1 MATTLRLCSG
11 QARGARRSQRPAAG
25 PPAPRIGALSPHRWT
40 RVAELRYKAW
50 GETRYTD
57 GTTPTTYRFTGQR
70 EDATIGLYFYN
81 ARYYDPALGRFVSAD
96 TVVPEPGNP
105 SHGDSLRS
113 QALNRYRTLTTT
125 PHGIPMQRGMASTG
139 RRTSG

>member
-1 MATTLRLCSG
+1 MTVFRAQSSSG
-11 QARGARRSQRPAAG
+11 
-25 PPAPRIGALSPHRWT
+25 
-40 RVAELRYKAW
+40 Y
-50 GETRYTD
+50 
-57 GTTPTTYRFTGQR
+57 TGQYLIPLILTWTLYLR
-70 EDATIGLYFYN
+70 WCRLVLGLFL
-81 ARYYDPALGRFVSAD
+81 APD
-96 TVVPEPGNP
+96 TLVPEPGEP